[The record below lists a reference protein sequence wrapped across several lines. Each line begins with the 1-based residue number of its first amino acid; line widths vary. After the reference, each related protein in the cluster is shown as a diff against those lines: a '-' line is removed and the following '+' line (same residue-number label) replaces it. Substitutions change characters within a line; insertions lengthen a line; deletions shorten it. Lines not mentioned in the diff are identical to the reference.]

1 MDVCIYSLLSKR
13 TTGQPLFSHLLFCS
27 WESFGVAGEWPNL
40 RLVLRLAY
48 LQKTV
53 YMLNSLPYLELQRNI
68 IAPRGFLK
76 KTFHDIL
83 SLDHHLT
90 QNTLKYVDST
100 RRCQIRDG
108 WQQMLA
114 FSSTPIS
121 VLKFF
126 SGCRE
131 KKHKDYCF
139 SSSSFLSLLLS

>member
-83 SLDHHLT
+83 SLA
-90 QNTLKYVDST
+90 TLRIT
-100 RRCQIRDG
+100 I
-108 WQQMLA
+108 
-114 FSSTPIS
+114 
-121 VLKFF
+121 
-126 SGCRE
+126 
-131 KKHKDYCF
+131 
-139 SSSSFLSLLLS
+139 